1 MSEDIKTIAS
11 DLGSAFEEFKKSY
24 DEKLDKMAKGENT
37 SELDAKLAAIESKM
51 DNYEDIN
58 QRIVQSQKSQ
68 EALMEQ
74 MDRVEVAMRRPNSG
88 LSTKQV
94 DAGIKAFDA
103 YCRKGI
109 EGSI

>member
-58 QRIVQSQKSQ
+58 QRIVQSQKKPRSSYGANGQ
-68 EALMEQ
+68 GRSCNAQTELWTF
-74 MDRVEVAMRRPNSG
+74 N
-88 LSTKQV
+88 
-94 DAGIKAFDA
+94 KASR
-103 YCRKGI
+103 CRN
-109 EGSI
+109 